1 MRCPSKWRRKCTVQ
15 SIFHFLCDHSVAQN
29 IWGFFLRWAP
39 QGKVDLDLDLDSE
52 RYNHTEWRLILHRHW
67 HRQITIEPID
77 VCVWIGVW
85 QCERTISRDHQCLCA
100 KRSPRSKFDPT
111 QQILTHA
118 GNCPRQKNG
127 PFAAWAKICCVRS
140 YSLHGSNFLYGECR
154 VIKDK
159 HEWLKLQCVSLFE
172 REYVRKHLG
181 QWACHFP

>member
-1 MRCPSKWRRKCTVQ
+1 M
-15 SIFHFLCDHSVAQN
+15 FG
-29 IWGFFLRWAP
+29 GFFCAEPP

-100 KRSPRSKFDPT
+100 KKSPRSKFDPT

-159 HEWLKLQCVSLFE
+159 HEWLMCEFIPKRIRQKTSRPVGLSLS
-172 REYVRKHLG
+172 LG
-181 QWACHFP
+181 